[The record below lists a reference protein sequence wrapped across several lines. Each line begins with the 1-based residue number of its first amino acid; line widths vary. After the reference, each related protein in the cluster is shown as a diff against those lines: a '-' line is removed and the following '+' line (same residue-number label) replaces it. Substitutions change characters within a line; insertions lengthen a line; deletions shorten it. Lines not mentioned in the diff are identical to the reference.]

1 MGKREDCG
9 VFPCLGGVV
18 VAFFQDGI
26 RFLFKRGDAFLAR
39 GSYQGRGGCNRCGLA
54 AGEFADNPV
63 EAFEL

>member
-39 GSYQGRGGCNRCGLA
+39 GSY
-54 AGEFADNPV
+54 
-63 EAFEL
+63 